1 MLTRGQKIKMYAD
14 QKMHLINKENLK
26 LLDKYKV
33 DMAIRELSP
42 LTQDRYINDLKGWFV
57 YLLEHQDNR
66 NVLDLVDDDITEYL
80 YWCKKLGNNANRMK
94 MRVSVVSAFYR
105 FLRKKRYLTTNPTE
119 FIEPPKRVIPVT
131 VQTYL
136 TSEQVALMREKL
148 IESNQTQLRLYAMLS
163 LSTMARLSAIASLK
177 WSQIDMNAC
186 VIHDVREKEGKIV
199 DIYFN
204 DEVKQLL
211 FILKSE
217 RTIRGLQD
225 HGWLW
230 YTGRC
235 TETTHIHR
243 NTLWD
248 WCKQI
253 GKMIG
258 VETLH
263 PHDFRHSGATLLRNA
278 GMPLEDISVL
288 LNHESTDTTQRFYV
302 KHDTARINDMKS
314 RFNY

>member
-1 MLTRGQKIKMYAD
+1 MLTRGQKIKMHAD
-14 QKMHLINKENLK
+14 QKLHLINKENLR
-26 LLDKYKV
+26 LLEKYKV

-42 LTQDRYINDLKGWFV
+42 STQERYIGDLKGWFV
-57 YLLEHQDNR
+57 YVLEHQDNR
-66 NVLDLVDDDITEYL
+66 TVLDLIDDDITEYL

-94 MRVSVVSAFYR
+94 LRVSVISAFYR
-105 FLRKKRYLTTNPTE
+105 FLRKKKFLTTNPTE
-119 FIEPPKRVIPVT
+119 FIEPPKRVVPVV

-136 TSEQVALMREKL
+136 TSEQVALMREEL
-148 IESNQTQLRLYAMLS
+148 IKSNETQLRLYAMLS

-177 WSQIDMNAC
+177 WSQIDTNNC
-186 VIHDVREKEGKIV
+186 IIHDVREKEGKIV

-211 FILKSE
+211 LILKSE
-217 RTIRGLQD
+217 RTAKKQND

-235 TETTHIHR
+235 TETTHIHTS
-243 NTLWD
+243 TLGE
-248 WCKQI
+248 WCKRI
-253 GKMIG
+253 GKMTGI
-258 VETLH
+258 ETLH

-278 GMPLEDISVL
+278 GMALEDISVL

-314 RFNY
+314 RLNY

>member
-1 MLTRGQKIKMYAD
+1 MLTRGQKIKMHAD
-14 QKMHLINKENLK
+14 QKLHLINKENLR
-26 LLDKYKV
+26 LLEKYKV

-42 LTQDRYINDLKGWFV
+42 STQERYIGDLKGWFV
-57 YLLEHQDNR
+57 YVLEHQDNR

-94 MRVSVVSAFYR
+94 LRVSVISAFYR
-105 FLRKKRYLTTNPTE
+105 FLRKKRFLTTNPTE

-177 WSQIDMNAC
+177 WSQIDMNGC
-186 VIHDVREKEGKIV
+186 VIRDVREKEGKIV

-211 FILKSE
+211 FSLKSE
-217 RTIRGLQD
+217 RTVKGMED

-253 GKMIG
+253 GRMIG

-314 RFNY
+314 RLNY